1 MAKSRNIRN
10 PFFTLTSSPVYH
22 LLSASPFTSLL
33 FSPKKSPRNHNKILT
48 PPALCLISLVVSFTL
63 LGVSIVGFTPNSQ
76 ASHPCSIHSPPS
88 LSFPS
93 MSISSMLLTSLS
105 SVAPKSVE
113 GEPRMAKSLMAPLPL
128 HPVTGNV
135 SKEEKEFWEQPD
147 GEGYKP
153 CLDFNLKYRKASAR
167 ISKERRRFLVVVA
180 SGGLNQQR
188 NQIVDAV
195 VIARILEAALV
206 VPVLQVNPIWGD
218 ERALISLIFDHSVLN
233 SDESKNPLKT
243 KFPYGVSPY
252 WIRARFS
259 RLLNEEGLLILK
271 ALDSKLSKNLP
282 PRSAEAAMQGNGQKL
297 NPHQVAFHALRFAA
311 PIQDLG
317 NMLSKRMWI
326 EGPYIALHLRLEKDI
341 WVRSGCLSSL
351 GPEYDKIIAK
361 SRESQPEYL
370 TGRLNMNPIRRRL
383 AGLCPLSALE
393 IARFL
398 KALGAPSTARIYIAG
413 GEPFGGSLAL
423 QPLVAE
429 FPNVMT
435 KEILAKGGELSPF
448 MNKASALAAIDYII
462 SLSSNVFIPSHGGNF
477 GRVMQ
482 GHRAYAGHKKHIRP
496 NKRAMLP
503 VFENSTFSSDE
514 FGRIIRMLHRKSQG
528 QPEPRTN
535 KRDRDTSLSLSLSLI
550 LLLRSSSAS
559 LAIFFPRFLRG
570 SSCYQWLLFSE
581 HSWTVLLV
589 RRQLTSGD
597 LLPTGDLLLLGLVDM
612 EKPPEMISGNMTG
625 AMCVCSALLMRFA
638 WMVQPRNYLLLACH
652 ASNETVQLYQLSR
665 WAKGQG
671 YFLSEKKEETKS
683 Q

>member
-1 MAKSRNIRN
+1 MWK
-10 PFFTLTSSPVYH
+10 
-22 LLSASPFTSLL
+22 
-33 FSPKKSPRNHNKILT
+33 
-48 PPALCLISLVVSFTL
+48 
-63 LGVSIVGFTPNSQ
+63 
-76 ASHPCSIHSPPS
+76 
-88 LSFPS
+88 
-93 MSISSMLLTSLS
+93 
-105 SVAPKSVE
+105 

-218 ERALISLIFDHSVLN
+218 ESEFSEIFDVEHFKRVLRADVRIVSSLPSTHLMSRQSIEN
-233 SDESKNPLKT
+233 QIPLWCFTVLDSCQVLQTGK
-243 KFPYGVSPY
+243 G
-252 WIRARFS
+252 R
-259 RLLNEEGLLILK
+259 LNEEGLLILK

-282 PRSAEAAMQGNGQKL
+282 HDLQKL
-297 NPHQVAFHALRFAA
+297 RCKVAFHALRFAA

-393 IARFL
+393 IA
-398 KALGAPSTARIYIAG
+398 
-413 GEPFGGSLAL
+413 SLAL

-514 FGRIIRMLHRKSQG
+514 FGKNHQDAA
-528 QPEPRTN
+528 QE
-535 KRDRDTSLSLSLSLI
+535 
-550 LLLRSSSAS
+550 
-559 LAIFFPRFLRG
+559 
-570 SSCYQWLLFSE
+570 
-581 HSWTVLLV
+581 
-589 RRQLTSGD
+589 
-597 LLPTGDLLLLGLVDM
+597 
-612 EKPPEMISGNMTG
+612 ISGPT
-625 AMCVCSALLMRFA
+625 
-638 WMVQPRNYLLLACH
+638 
-652 ASNETVQLYQLSR
+652 
-665 WAKGQG
+665 
-671 YFLSEKKEETKS
+671 
-683 Q
+683 

>member
-33 FSPKKSPRNHNKILT
+33 FSPKKSPRNHNKLLT
-48 PPALCLISLVVSFTL
+48 PPALCLISLIVSFTL
-63 LGVSIVGFTPNSQ
+63 LGVSILGFTPNSQ
-76 ASHPCSIHSPPS
+76 ASHPCSINSPPS

-105 SVAPKSVE
+105 SVAPKNVE

-233 SDESKNPLKT
+233 SDESKRYELSLDPVCFQNFSEFSEIFDVEHFKRVLRADVRIVSSLPSTHLMSRQSIENQI
-243 KFPYGVSPY
+243 PYGVSPY

-282 PRSAEAAMQGNGQKL
+282 PDLQKL
-297 NPHQVAFHALRFAA
+297 RCKVAFHALRFAA

-361 SRESQPEYL
+361 SRESQTEYL

-393 IARFL
+393 IPRFL

-435 KEILAKGGELSPF
+435 KEILAKGGELTPF

-535 KRDRDTSLSLSLSLI
+535 KRDRDVIAYPVPECMCKHRTP
-550 LLLRSSSAS
+550 
-559 LAIFFPRFLRG
+559 IF
-570 SSCYQWLLFSE
+570 
-581 HSWTVLLV
+581 
-589 RRQLTSGD
+589 
-597 LLPTGDLLLLGLVDM
+597 
-612 EKPPEMISGNMTG
+612 
-625 AMCVCSALLMRFA
+625 
-638 WMVQPRNYLLLACH
+638 
-652 ASNETVQLYQLSR
+652 
-665 WAKGQG
+665 
-671 YFLSEKKEETKS
+671 
-683 Q
+683 

>member
-33 FSPKKSPRNHNKILT
+33 FSPTKSPRNHNKLLT
-48 PPALCLISLVVSFTL
+48 PPALCLISLLVSFTL
-63 LGVSIVGFTPNSQ
+63 LGVSILGFTPNSQ
-76 ASHPCSIHSPPS
+76 ASHPCSINSPPS

-105 SVAPKSVE
+105 SVAPKNVE

-233 SDESKNPLKT
+233 SDGSKKYELSFDPVCFQNFSEFSEIFDVEHFKRVLRADVRIVSSLPSTHLMSRQSIENQI
-243 KFPYGVSPY
+243 PYGVSPY

-282 PRSAEAAMQGNGQKL
+282 PDLQKL
-297 NPHQVAFHALRFAA
+297 RCKVAFHALRFAA

-535 KRDRDTSLSLSLSLI
+535 KRDRDVIAYPVPECMCKHRTP
-550 LLLRSSSAS
+550 
-559 LAIFFPRFLRG
+559 IF
-570 SSCYQWLLFSE
+570 
-581 HSWTVLLV
+581 
-589 RRQLTSGD
+589 
-597 LLPTGDLLLLGLVDM
+597 
-612 EKPPEMISGNMTG
+612 
-625 AMCVCSALLMRFA
+625 
-638 WMVQPRNYLLLACH
+638 
-652 ASNETVQLYQLSR
+652 
-665 WAKGQG
+665 
-671 YFLSEKKEETKS
+671 
-683 Q
+683 